1 MNSQAISRYNSF
13 SYGVNEG
20 LLQSTISDM
29 EFDRNNCWWLSYP
42 NGIQR
47 FDGKK
52 FVFVPVQPGLPENKY
67 CRFFKCNDGSLIV
80 SHFQGISRYDD
91 KGNKFNLVYKYKE
104 AATTSSEFI
113 GESDGV
119 IYFYTD
125 AAEIIGINAGSLTFH
140 SSFKTG
146 LPDYKKDFSYNP
158 KISDNIIGGKT
169 AMIINKKIYTWD
181 LKKGKFLYQSA
192 MFPEISSYMLRQINE
207 SEILFYNYSP
217 KGTLQILNTVS
228 NTKRPV
234 PIEELQQ
241 VQLGRCVLYNWQ
253 NKILLSIN
261 NRIYETDSSLQKL
274 KSEIV
279 NYQNESP
286 AGNATIHNLIQDN
299 FGNLFVMTV
308 TGGIRKITANNYP
321 LKYYNN
327 GNAGQNFIISIFA
340 DKENNRVLAG
350 AASNGL
356 FVYDTFQQLIKHI
369 PMPLSAGKFQSPNA
383 IIKSKTQDY
392 FIFTHGS
399 KGVWKLNRN
408 LDKSKLIPFT
418 TKLPAEK
425 SGVGYF
431 CKLLYQDSEKA
442 VVLSETNIY
451 RLDFASS
458 KVYEYPSANGYIMSG
473 VYSKPYFIMHYNDE
487 IIFMD
492 ENNFSIIKRI
502 SFKNTGGIR
511 CYLNDGGGKIY
522 AGTNKGI
529 FVTDTTGKILKKLNK
544 ETGMPDECIYAMAF
558 DKNGHIW
565 CSTNKGILKIVEG
578 RVLQQIMKQDG
589 LQENEFNTNVVTQ
602 TPDGELFFGGI
613 NGFNSFYPSAIGTEK
628 DSIHLL
634 MTAVMANNEKAI
646 PDTAD
651 WNIANLRLPYDRNA
665 LSFDF
670 AAMGNHNPDQYIYQ
684 YRMDGV
690 DKQWIQNDNM
700 QTVRYSLAPG
710 KYTFKIF
717 ASRSF
722 DNDAKPMKEI
732 WIIIQPP
739 FWKSWWFLTS
749 LGILFI
755 SLLTFGIN
763 QRNKRKYAK
772 KLQQLENERQIKL
785 ERERISKDL
794 HDSLGAYAN
803 AVLYN
808 TELLEKE
815 KTDTKREELIG
826 DLKFASKDI
835 ITALRETVWALKKEE
850 YTAEECLLRIRN
862 FIQPFA
868 KYYSH
873 IQFSVTGE
881 APAGLKLHYTKALN
895 LVRIVQEAVTNS
907 IKHAAP
913 TLITINTLPDP
924 AKWKL
929 EVKDNGKGFNYDT
942 LNELERGNG
951 LFNMEHRAAESGFA
965 FEITSSA
972 ENGTKIGIQV

>member
-1 MNSQAISRYNSF
+1 
-13 SYGVNEG
+13 
-20 LLQSTISDM
+20 M

-67 CRFFKCNDGSLIV
+67 CRFLKCNDGTLIV
-80 SHFQGISRYDD
+80 SHFQGISKYDD
-91 KGNKFNLVYKYKE
+91 KGDKFNLVYKYKE

-125 AAEIIGINAGSLTFH
+125 AAEIIGINTGSFIFH

-146 LPDYKKDFSYNP
+146 LPDYKKDFSYSP

-181 LKKGKFLYQSA
+181 LKKGEFLYQSA
-192 MFPEISSYMLRQINE
+192 TFPEISSYMLRQMNE
-207 SEILFYNYSP
+207 SEILFYNYNP

-228 NTKRPV
+228 NTNRPV
-234 PIEELQQ
+234 PIDGLQQ

-261 NRIYETDSSLQKL
+261 NRIYETDASLQKL

-279 NYQNESP
+279 NYQNVSP
-286 AGNATIHNLIQDN
+286 AGNATVHNLIQDN
-299 FGNLFVMTV
+299 FGNLFALTV

-350 AASNGL
+350 AYSNGL
-356 FVYDTFQQLIKHI
+356 FVYDTLQQLIKHI
-369 PMPLSAGKFQSPNA
+369 PMPVSAGKFHSPNA

-408 LDKSKLIPFT
+408 LEKSKFIPLT
-418 TKLPAEK
+418 TNLPAEK

-442 VVLSETNIY
+442 VVLSETKIY

-492 ENNFSIIKRI
+492 ENNFSIIKRT

-511 CYLNDGGGKIY
+511 CYLNDGAGKIY
-522 AGTNKGI
+522 AGTNKGV

-565 CSTNKGILKIVEG
+565 CSTNKGILKIAEG

-690 DKQWIQNDNM
+690 DKQWIQSDNM

-722 DNDAKPMKEI
+722 EKDAKPMKEI
-732 WIIIQPP
+732 WIIVQPP

-763 QRNKRKYAK
+763 QRNERKYAK

-873 IQFSVTGE
+873 IQFLVTGE

-895 LVRIVQEAVTNS
+895 LVRIVQEAVSNS

-913 TLITINTLPDP
+913 TLITINTLPDQ
-924 AKWKL
+924 ANWKL
-929 EVKDNGKGFNYDT
+929 EVKDNGQGFNYDT

-951 LFNMEHRAAESGFA
+951 LSNMEHRATESGFA
-965 FEITSSA
+965 FEITSNA
-972 ENGTKIGIQV
+972 ENGTKITIQV